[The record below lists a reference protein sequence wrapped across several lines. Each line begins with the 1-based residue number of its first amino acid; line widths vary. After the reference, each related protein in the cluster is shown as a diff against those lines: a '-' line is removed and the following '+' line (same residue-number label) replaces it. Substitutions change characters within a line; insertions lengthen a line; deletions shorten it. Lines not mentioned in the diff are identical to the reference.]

1 MLVLL
6 LVNEKQLRFKV
17 PRVIFSQ
24 ILATKV
30 FLYNRNITHNW
41 YICKKEFLVYEV
53 LCSICNT

>member
-41 YICKKEFLVYEV
+41 YICKKEFLVY
-53 LCSICNT
+53 